1 MAIAAFTPRR
11 AYAIAAIVAVF
22 LVGSAASPLLRRAG
36 AGLGD
41 WTLLLNINTVAEGVR
56 HSLFGGDPNGAVAG
70 ASLSGAVYLGVGIAV
85 VVVGVAA
92 YLWRYQRIE
101 A

>member
-1 MAIAAFTPRR
+1 
-11 AYAIAAIVAVF
+11 
-22 LVGSAASPLLRRAG
+22 
-36 AGLGD
+36 
-41 WTLLLNINTVAEGVR
+41 VR